1 MQEQEK
7 EIQQAAGVQPAEEI
21 AAQAAAPE
29 QQSALETEASAA
41 EAAVQAEDAAQT
53 PEQPRQEHLLGDVED
68 YGAPDEWNLGT
79 YGTRSRQELTDQ
91 VFAKINTDE
100 KITVKDYVLANMAL
114 QDAKMEAGIKDE
126 ESYKGFFGLL
136 KRYQD
141 WKEHRPRHKVNK
153 KKYLLLLV
161 FLGWMG
167 GHRYYEKRYILA
179 AVYTLFFWTCLP
191 LCSCLVD
198 AMIAIPI
205 KADENGDILI

>member
-1 MQEQEK
+1 MPENEK
-7 EIQQAAGVQPAEEI
+7 EINPT
-21 AAQAAAPE
+21 AAQPAAPE
-29 QQSALETEASAA
+29 TQPAA
-41 EAAVQAEDAAQT
+41 AAQPAPSTPEKDLPDEAAAAQPAA
-53 PEQPRQEHLLGDVED
+53 PEREHLLGDVEY
-68 YGAPDEWNLGT
+68 YGAPDEWSLGT

-91 VFAKINTDE
+91 VFAKIDSDE

-114 QDAKMEAGIKDE
+114 QDAKMEAGIEDE
-126 ESYKGFFGLL
+126 EPPKGLFGLL
-136 KRYQD
+136 YRYQR
-141 WKEHRPRHKVNK
+141 WKDTRTRHKVNK

-167 GHRYYEKRYILA
+167 GHRYYEKRYILG

>member
-1 MQEQEK
+1 MPENEK
-7 EIQQAAGVQPAEEI
+7 EINPT
-21 AAQAAAPE
+21 AAQPAAPE
-29 QQSALETEASAA
+29 TQPAA
-41 EAAVQAEDAAQT
+41 AAQPAPSTPEKDLPDEAAAAQPAA
-53 PEQPRQEHLLGDVED
+53 PEREHLLGDVED

-100 KITVKDYVLANMAL
+100 KITVKDYVLASMAL
-114 QDAKMEAGIKDE
+114 EDAKMEAGIEDE
-126 ESYKGFFGLL
+126 ETYKGFFGML

-141 WKEHRPRHKVNK
+141 WKEHRTRHKVNK

-161 FLGWMG
+161 LLGWMG
-167 GHRYYEKRYILA
+167 GHRYYEKRYILG